1 MAGDPVGGGSPVGRN
16 ALVGVSVDAALAP
29 FSRRPE
35 PDPAVLALA
44 AAAADQLWT
53 WPVRP
58 ADETDPAHRVWR
70 FSGRWWSKP
79 TPLRRERPWAGR

>member
-1 MAGDPVGGGSPVGRN
+1 MTGDPVDRGSLVDGG
-16 ALVGVSVDAALAP
+16 AAALAP
-29 FSRRPE
+29 FAARPE
-35 PDPAVLALA
+35 PDSAVLALV

-53 WPVRP
+53 RPVVP

-79 TPLRRERPWAGR
+79 TPLRRERPWSGR

>member
-1 MAGDPVGGGSPVGRN
+1 MTGDPVAHGSPVDG
-16 ALVGVSVDAALAP
+16 GGAALAP
-29 FSRRPE
+29 FAARPE
-35 PDPAVLALA
+35 PDAAVLALV

-53 WPVRP
+53 PRPVRA

-79 TPLRRERPWAGR
+79 TPLRRERPWSGR